1 MSLFFNENVL
11 SASLF
16 SKILITLLKKITLLL
31 FFIDQFS

>member
-16 SKILITLLKKITLLL
+16 SKILIKITLLL